1 MLRRSNQRHM
11 ANSNLKPIN
20 LALQGGG
27 AHGAF
32 TWGALDRLLEED
44 RLNIEGISGTS
55 AGAMNAVV
63 LAHGYLEGGKEG
75 AREALATF
83 WTALSQKGLNDNQL
97 MGFESLPGVD
107 MSPAFS
113 IMRSVGWFLSPYQ
126 FNPLAFDPLR
136 HIVDDL
142 IDFERL
148 RKESPFKLFIAATQV
163 RTGKIRIFENHELT
177 TDALLASACLP
188 SLHHA
193 IEIDGEAYWD
203 GGFAGNPAIYPLL
216 HNCKSNDVVVVLLSP
231 LEIEA
236 NPTSAEDI
244 RNRTTEL
251 GFNAAFL
258 REMRAIADTK
268 ERFGN
273 GVFTL
278 GKLERRLRD
287 THIHLIEAD
296 NLMNDLSHN
305 SKLNTSSAFLDM
317 LFTEGRD
324 HTDTWLCENFK
335 QIGNKSSVN
344 LMEVF
349 G

>member
-1 MLRRSNQRHM
+1 M
-11 ANSNLKPIN
+11 
-20 LALQGGG
+20 
-27 AHGAF
+27 
-32 TWGALDRLLEED
+32 
-44 RLNIEGISGTS
+44 
-55 AGAMNAVV
+55 
-63 LAHGYLEGGKEG
+63 
-75 AREALATF
+75 
-83 WTALSQKGLNDNQL
+83 
-97 MGFESLPGVD
+97 
-107 MSPAFS
+107 
-113 IMRSVGWFLSPYQ
+113 
-126 FNPLAFDPLR
+126 
-136 HIVDDL
+136 
-142 IDFERL
+142 
-148 RKESPFKLFIAATQV
+148 

-188 SLHHA
+188 SMHHA

-216 HNCKSNDVVVVLLSP
+216 HHCQSNDIVVVLLAP

-251 GFNAAFL
+251 SFNAAFL
-258 REMRAIADTK
+258 REMRAIADAK
-268 ERFGN
+268 ERFGK

-287 THIHLIEAD
+287 TNIHLIEAE

-305 SKLNTSSAFLDM
+305 SKLDTSRAFLDM
-317 LFTEGRD
+317 LFNEGRD
-324 HTDTWLCENFK
+324 HADTWLGKNFK
-335 QIGNKSSVN
+335 QIGNKSSVD

>member
-1 MLRRSNQRHM
+1 MLHRINPMRRDNQQ
-11 ANSNLKPIN
+11 KPVS

-32 TWGALDRLLEED
+32 TWGVLDRLLEEEQF
-44 RLNIEGISGTS
+44 LIEGISGTS
-55 AGAMNAVV
+55 AGAMNAIA
-63 LAHGYLEGGKEG
+63 LAHGYLEGGREG
-75 AREALATF
+75 ARKTLADF
-83 WTALSQKGLNDNQL
+83 WNTLSTKGLKESK
-97 MGFESLPGVD
+97 MAGFEKLPGMD
-107 MSPAFS
+107 LSPAFS

-136 HIVDDL
+136 HLIDDL
-142 IDFERL
+142 IDFERI
-148 RKESPFKLFIAATQV
+148 RRESPIKLFIAATQV

-188 SLHHA
+188 SMHHA

-203 GGFAGNPAIYPLL
+203 GGFSGNPAIYPLL
-216 HNCKSNDVVVVLLSP
+216 YRCQSSDIVIVLLSP

-251 GFNAAFL
+251 SFNAAFL
-258 REMRAIADTK
+258 REMRAIADAK

-273 GVFTL
+273 TIFTL
-278 GKLERRLRD
+278 GKLERRLKD
-287 THIHLIEAD
+287 IKVHLIEAES
-296 NLMNDLSHN
+296 LMNNLSHN
-305 SKLNTSSAFLDM
+305 SKLDTSRSFLDM
-317 LFTEGRD
+317 LFNEGRD
-324 HTDTWLCENFK
+324 HAENWLDKNAK
-335 QIGNKSSVN
+335 QIGNKSSVD